1 LNSIKH
7 PIKQRQAIKLHIG
20 TQEVMGKIIFFDRN
34 IINKDESAEVL
45 CQLEVNEDIVAVRGD
60 HFILRRP
67 TPTETIGGGWV
78 INAKATVDQ
87 LQIKKAGSPKDRLES
102 IMREH
107 MTLSET
113 EILNLAAIS
122 YKELNEIKHILL
134 ELEKNQYALIP
145 IIKEAQNQILSLIEN
160 YHN

>member
-1 LNSIKH
+1 
-7 PIKQRQAIKLHIG
+7 KQCILKSPTHSAELG
-20 TQEVMGKIIFFDRN
+20 GGE
-34 IINKDESAEVL
+34 IINA
-45 CQLEVNEDIVAVRGD
+45 Q
-60 HFILRRP
+60 
-67 TPTETIGGGWV
+67 
-78 INAKATVDQ
+78 AKKLKFGEPTVDQ

-145 IIKEAQNQILSLIEN
+145 IIKEAKNQI
-160 YHN
+160 

>member
-1 LNSIKH
+1 
-7 PIKQRQAIKLHIG
+7 
-20 TQEVMGKIIFFDRN
+20 MGKIIFFDRN

-78 INAKATVDQ
+78 INAQAKKLKFGESTVDQ

-107 MTLSET
+107 MTLSRSEEHT
-113 EILNLAAIS
+113 S
-122 YKELNEIKHILL
+122 ELQSRGHLVCRLL
-134 ELEKNQYALIP
+134 L
-145 IIKEAQNQILSLIEN
+145 
-160 YHN
+160 